1 MNAISANQLKTRGV
15 SVLAERLKNDPEAI
29 ITVRG
34 KDQYVVMRIEH
45 YHYLREMELEAAL
58 LEARRD
64 IENGNVI
71 HESAEAHVSRVS

>member
-1 MNAISANQLKTRGV
+1 MNTISANQLKTHGV
-15 SVLAERLKNDPEAI
+15 SVLAEGLKNEPEAI

-34 KDQYVVMRIEH
+34 KDQYVVMSIEH
-45 YHYLREMELEAAL
+45 YHYLRELELEAAL

>member
-15 SVLAERLKNDPEAI
+15 SVLAEELQNEPEAI

-34 KDQYVVMRIEH
+34 KDQYVVMRIEQ

-58 LEARRD
+58 LA
-64 IENGNVI
+64 G
-71 HESAEAHVSRVS
+71 SPASTGS

>member
-1 MNAISANQLKTRGV
+1 MNTISANQLKTHGV
-15 SVLAERLKNDPEAI
+15 SVLAEGLKNEPEAM

-64 IENGNVI
+64 MKNGDVI

>member
-15 SVLAERLKNDPEAI
+15 SVLAEELQSEPEAI

-34 KDQYVVMRIEH
+34 KDQYVVMRIEQ

-64 IENGNVI
+64 IESGNVI

>member
-1 MNAISANQLKTRGV
+1 MNTISANQLKTRGV
-15 SVLAERLKNDPEAI
+15 SVLAEGLKNEPEAI

-34 KDQYVVMRIEH
+34 KDQYVVMHIEH

-64 IENGNVI
+64 IESGNVI

>member
-1 MNAISANQLKTRGV
+1 MNTISANQLKTRGV
-15 SVLAERLKNDPEAI
+15 SVLAEGLKNEPEAI

-45 YHYLREMELEAAL
+45 YHYLREMELESAL